1 MDFNSDDKIK
11 EVLGKLELPFNAA
24 HWEEMSTRLDA
35 EDLSGD
41 TEDYTEFDQEIASSL
56 GTLEESNPADWNAFA
71 DKLDRAENEDTFDDV
86 IAAGLVGAGLAAGA
100 DWAAFSEKLDA
111 SEAGDLTTD
120 DNIIDRRARGL
131 ENLESSYSEENWQL
145 MRERIQE
152 EFSLRRKL
160 IRYKVAE
167 TALMVLAI
175 FTLFNYL
182 PKTEEGKIKLFE
194 EVKQRIV
201 QHKQQPIAE
210 TQLPVEAA
218 KAQQSTSK
226 SSDQNS
232 TKAEGEIPN
241 DQDASESELLIT
253 NYVATGNT
261 VNFSVPAPIKR
272 FEPIEG
278 VKPTLK
284 KSEYTPELEPTE
296 VIKEEEN
303 SGWFNIL
310 KRKDSAAEKE
320 EETAEVKDE
329 LMKSFVL
336 AALNRN
342 ETKELVVDNE
352 EKKLEPARVQSEH
365 KNVRLGMFTAA
376 SLYGVY
382 SPYDRFFNYRP
393 EVTYDADA
401 GGGILF
407 DFQKNRFHIV
417 TGGAYTPKY
426 YRPSLGAEVVG
437 SFETAYVREDLKE
450 IQLDILHV
458 PVEFRYDFLQR
469 PKWRLYGATGLS
481 FNFVLNSTFVIDSQ
495 ILARNEAADYQD
507 IRNAQEASSNLAR
520 KDFEQGVVEGGSI
533 FENTFLTVQLG
544 FGAERFV
551 TQRWSVFFESIYQSQ
566 FSRVGIGPNDDSF
579 RSLSLRLGVK
589 ATMFGK

>member
-1 MDFNSDDKIK
+1 MDFNSEDKIK

-24 HWEEMSTRLDA
+24 HWEEMSTRLDT
-35 EDLSGD
+35 ENLSGD
-41 TEDYTEFDQEIASSL
+41 TEDYTKFDQKIADSL
-56 GTLEESNPADWNAFA
+56 GTLEEAGSADWNTFA

-111 SEAGDLTTD
+111 SEAGDLTAD

-131 ENLESSYSEENWQL
+131 KNLESSYSEENWQL
-145 MRERIQE
+145 MREKIQE

-167 TALMVLAI
+167 TALMILAI
-175 FTLFNYL
+175 ITLFNYL

-210 TQLPVEAA
+210 TQLPVEGA
-218 KAQQSTSK
+218 KVQQSISTLGQ
-226 SSDQNS
+226 SSTTEERERPDN
-232 TKAEGEIPN
+232 
-241 DQDASESELLIT
+241 QDASEQELPVT

-261 VNFSVPAPIKR
+261 VNFSIPAPIQR
-272 FEPIEG
+272 FEPIKG
-278 VKPTLK
+278 VRPTLEK
-284 KSEYTPELEPTE
+284 TEYTLELEPTE
-296 VIKEEEN
+296 VTKEEKN

-310 KRKDSAAEKE
+310 KRKDSAADE
-320 EETAEVKDE
+320 EETAEVKDD

-342 ETKELVVDNE
+342 ETKELIVDNE
-352 EKKLEPARVQSEH
+352 EKKLEPARVHTEH

-407 DFQKNRFHIV
+407 DFQKNRFHVV

-437 SFETAYVREDLKE
+437 SFETAYVREDLRE

-469 PKWRLYGATGLS
+469 PKWRLYGATGFS

-507 IRNAQEASSNLAR
+507 IRNTQEASSNLAR
-520 KDFEQGVVEGGSI
+520 KDFEEGVVEGGRI
-533 FENTFLTVQLG
+533 FENTFLTAQLG